1 MCQVSEAV
9 GRSCCGHS
17 HTMAPSFRWNVE
29 CQDDSADIGLKVDA
43 SVLET
48 YYNEITYSRCH
59 CAQDNDLLRKLG
71 NAFRTRPHLIV
82 DRLQV

>member
-9 GRSCCGHS
+9 GRSCYGHS

-29 CQDDSADIGLKVDA
+29 RQDDPADTGLRVVA

-48 YYNEITYSRCH
+48 YNNENYLQLLSL
-59 CAQDNDLLRKLG
+59 CAG
-71 NAFRTRPHLIV
+71 
-82 DRLQV
+82 